1 MFVWPQ
7 SMVFHRVTLLLS
19 SSLRVNKVSPL
30 TWSCVCTFRGEK
42 RRKRKEK
49 EGEKREGKECARH
62 LPGRITRFRCC
73 VRMGGTGRGSFVVF
87 TEILP
92 LLLYL
97 SAFYSL
103 FFFSIYKIQRGR
115 GICCER
121 GNCSFVR
128 FGWRRWNE
136 FNVKFLFTYASVN
149 AYINV
154 YVERRKVV
162 EKWWKFV

>member
-1 MFVWPQ
+1 M
-7 SMVFHRVTLLLS
+7 
-19 SSLRVNKVSPL
+19 
-30 TWSCVCTFRGEK
+30 CTFRGEK

-73 VRMGGTGRGSFVVF
+73 VRMGGTGGGSFVVF

-103 FFFSIYKIQRGR
+103 FFFRYIKYKGGGGFVAKGAIVR
-115 GICCER
+115 
-121 GNCSFVR
+121 SFDSVGEDGTNLTLNFCLR
-128 FGWRRWNE
+128 MRLLMRILMCMWKGEKLWKSDGGLSNE
-136 FNVKFLFTYASVN
+136 IT
-149 AYINV
+149 
-154 YVERRKVV
+154 
-162 EKWWKFV
+162 

>member
-1 MFVWPQ
+1 M
-7 SMVFHRVTLLLS
+7 
-19 SSLRVNKVSPL
+19 
-30 TWSCVCTFRGEK
+30 CTFRGEK

-103 FFFSIYKIQRGR
+103 FFFRYIKYKGGGGFVAKGAIVR
-115 GICCER
+115 
-121 GNCSFVR
+121 SFDSVGEDGTNLTLNFCLR
-128 FGWRRWNE
+128 MRPLMRILMCMWKGEKLWKSDGSLSNEITRR
-136 FNVKFLFTYASVN
+136 
-149 AYINV
+149 
-154 YVERRKVV
+154 
-162 EKWWKFV
+162 

>member
-1 MFVWPQ
+1 M
-7 SMVFHRVTLLLS
+7 
-19 SSLRVNKVSPL
+19 
-30 TWSCVCTFRGEK
+30 CTFRGEK

-73 VRMGGTGRGSFVVF
+73 VRMGGTGGPSFVVF

-103 FFFSIYKIQRGR
+103 FFFRYIKYKGGGGFVAKGAIVR
-115 GICCER
+115 
-121 GNCSFVR
+121 SFDSVGEDGTNLTLNFCLR
-128 FGWRRWNE
+128 MRPLMRILMCMWKGEKLWKSDGSLSNEITRR
-136 FNVKFLFTYASVN
+136 
-149 AYINV
+149 
-154 YVERRKVV
+154 
-162 EKWWKFV
+162 

>member
-1 MFVWPQ
+1 M
-7 SMVFHRVTLLLS
+7 
-19 SSLRVNKVSPL
+19 
-30 TWSCVCTFRGEK
+30 CTFRGEK

-73 VRMGGTGRGSFVVF
+73 VRMGGTGGGSFVVF

-103 FFFSIYKIQRGR
+103 FFFRYIKYKGGGGFVAKGAIVR
-115 GICCER
+115 
-121 GNCSFVR
+121 SFDSVGEDGTNLTLNFCLR
-128 FGWRRWNE
+128 MRPLMRILMCMWKGEKLWKSDGSLSNE
-136 FNVKFLFTYASVN
+136 IT
-149 AYINV
+149 
-154 YVERRKVV
+154 
-162 EKWWKFV
+162 